1 MLNAKKIVQK
11 IEDCTVTIGER
22 IQELRKKKGYSQEKL
37 ATYLNMSRQAI
48 AKWERNVCEPSID
61 CLISMSE
68 LFKVDLDFL
77 IAGKV
82 VDDEKFKNVIHKTE
96 ITMLKGTCFLLD
108 KKDIIL
114 LISFITAIVAF
125 IGLFVYA
132 LLNPIYWNQRYSF
145 IWWYIRFWVSSG
157 TWFRVLNV
165 ILVLVIVL
173 SSNAF
178 KKTKKLETIENYLL
192 KVSINLVIIII
203 VLFRHKYKCVRI
215 RF

>member
-1 MLNAKKIVQK
+1 M
-11 IEDCTVTIGER
+11 TIGER

-82 VDDEKFKNVIHKTE
+82 VDEEKFKNVIHKTE

>member
-215 RF
+215 RL

>member
-37 ATYLNMSRQAI
+37 ATYLNMSRQVI
-48 AKWERNVCEPSID
+48 AKWEQNVCEPSID

-82 VDDEKFKNVIHKTE
+82 VDDEKSKNVIHKTE

-114 LISFITAIVAF
+114 LISFITAIVTF

-145 IWWYIRFWVSSG
+145 IWWYIRFWVLSG

-165 ILVLVIVL
+165 ILVLVIVACL
-173 SSNAF
+173 
-178 KKTKKLETIENYLL
+178 LILL
-192 KVSINLVIIII
+192 KRPKNW
-203 VLFRHKYKCVRI
+203 KQ
-215 RF
+215 

>member
-1 MLNAKKIVQK
+1 M
-11 IEDCTVTIGER
+11 TIGER
-22 IQELRKKKGYSQEKL
+22 IQELRKKNGYSQEKL

-48 AKWERNVCEPSID
+48 AKWERNVCESSID
-61 CLISMSE
+61 CLISMLE
-68 LFKVDLDFL
+68 LFKVDLDYL

-82 VDDEKFKNVIHKTE
+82 VDDEKSKNVIHKNE

-114 LISFITAIVAF
+114 LISFSTAIVAF

-132 LLNPIYWNQRYSF
+132 LLNPIYWNQRHSF

-165 ILVLVIVL
+165 ILVLVIVVC
-173 SSNAF
+173 
-178 KKTKKLETIENYLL
+178 LL
-192 KVSINLVIIII
+192 VFSKRQKIGNNKII
-203 VLFRHKYKCVRI
+203 Y
-215 RF
+215 

>member
-1 MLNAKKIVQK
+1 MQKKIVQES
-11 IEDCTVTIGER
+11 EDYTMTIGER

-48 AKWERNVCEPSID
+48 AKWEQNVCELSID

-68 LFKVDLDFL
+68 LFKVDLDYL

-82 VDDEKFKNVIHKTE
+82 VDDEKSKNVIHKNE

-145 IWWYIRFWVSSG
+145 IWWYIRFWVLSG

-173 SSNAF
+173 S
-178 KKTKKLETIENYLL
+178 LLMLL
-192 KVSINLVIIII
+192 KRPKNW
-203 VLFRHKYKCVRI
+203 KQ
-215 RF
+215 

>member
-1 MLNAKKIVQK
+1 M
-11 IEDCTVTIGER
+11 TIGER

>member
-48 AKWERNVCEPSID
+48 AKWEQNVCEPSID
-61 CLISMSE
+61 CLISMLE

>member
-1 MLNAKKIVQK
+1 MQKKIAQES
-11 IEDCTVTIGER
+11 EDYTMTICER
-22 IQELRKKKGYSQEKL
+22 IQELRKKNGYSQEKL

-48 AKWERNVCEPSID
+48 AKWEQNVCEPSID
-61 CLISMSE
+61 CLISMSK
-68 LFKVDLDFL
+68 LFKVDLDYL
-77 IAGKV
+77 IAGNV
-82 VDDEKFKNVIHKTE
+82 VDDEKSKNVIHKNE

-114 LISFITAIVAF
+114 LIFFSTAIVAF

-165 ILVLVIVL
+165 ILVLVIVVCL
-173 SSNAF
+173 LVFF
-178 KKTKKLETIENYLL
+178 KRQKIGNNKKIFI
-192 KVSINLVIIII
+192 KIK
-203 VLFRHKYKCVRI
+203 H
-215 RF
+215 

>member
-48 AKWERNVCEPSID
+48 AKWEQNVCELSID

-82 VDDEKFKNVIHKTE
+82 VDDEKSKNVIHKTE
-96 ITMLKGTCFLLD
+96 ISMLKGTCFLLD

-145 IWWYIRFWVSSG
+145 IWWYIRFWVLSG

-165 ILVLVIVL
+165 ILALVIVVCL
-173 SSNAF
+173 
-178 KKTKKLETIENYLL
+178 LILL
-192 KVSINLVIIII
+192 KRPKNW
-203 VLFRHKYKCVRI
+203 KQ
-215 RF
+215 

>member
-1 MLNAKKIVQK
+1 M
-11 IEDCTVTIGER
+11 TIGER

-48 AKWERNVCEPSID
+48 AKWEQNVCEPSID
-61 CLISMSE
+61 CLISMLE

>member
-1 MLNAKKIVQK
+1 MLNAKKIVQES
-11 IEDCTVTIGER
+11 EDYTMTIGER
-22 IQELRKKKGYSQEKL
+22 IQELRKKNGYSQEKL

-68 LFKVDLDFL
+68 LFKVDLDYL

-82 VDDEKFKNVIHKTE
+82 VDDEKSKNVIHKNE

-114 LISFITAIVAF
+114 LISFSTAIVAF

-165 ILVLVIVL
+165 ILVLVIEVCL
-173 SSNAF
+173 LVFF
-178 KKTKKLETIENYLL
+178 KRQKIGNNKKIFI
-192 KVSINLVIIII
+192 KIK
-203 VLFRHKYKCVRI
+203 H
-215 RF
+215 